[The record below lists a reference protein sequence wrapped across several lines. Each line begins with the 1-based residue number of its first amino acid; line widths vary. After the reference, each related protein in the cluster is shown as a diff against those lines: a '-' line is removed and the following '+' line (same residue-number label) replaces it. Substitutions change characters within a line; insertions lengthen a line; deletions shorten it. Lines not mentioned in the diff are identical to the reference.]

1 MQAFVLNLL
10 FSIGRWLLGWLFKL
24 IRPVL
29 RALFNFL
36 WPTLRLLLI
45 VAGLVA
51 AVLILRQILIQRG
64 ELSRA
69 RNA

>member
-1 MQAFVLNLL
+1 MEAFVLNLL
-10 FSIGRWLLGWLFKL
+10 FSVGRRLLGWLFKL

-36 WPTLRLLLI
+36 WPTVRLLLI

-51 AVLILRQILIQRG
+51 AVLILRQILIQRNN
-64 ELSRA
+64 LSQA
-69 RNA
+69 RRV

>member
-1 MQAFVLNLL
+1 MEAFVLNLL
-10 FSIGRWLLGWLFKL
+10 FNIGRWLLGWLFKL
-24 IRPVL
+24 IRPLL

-51 AVLILRQILIQRG
+51 AILILRQILIQRG
-64 ELSRA
+64 HLIKA
-69 RNA
+69 RSV